1 MFDFALLPPEVN
13 SARMYTGP
21 GSASLRTA
29 AASWQL
35 LAVELHSAASMYRSV
50 VMDLTSMQW
59 TGSSSMSM
67 AAAVIPYV
75 DWLTVTAEQAG
86 HTAAQATAA
95 ATAFEQAFA
104 MTVPPPLIAAN
115 RAELLALIATNFFGQ
130 NTAAIATTE
139 AQYMQM
145 WAQDATAMDDYT
157 VASAAAWK
165 LTPFASPQPD
175 TNPAGRSAQHAA
187 VTRAITKAPD
197 NKGNWI
203 GNLLKDIGAALTAVG
218 LPEVGVP
225 LYALGEFVNT
235 LKLPKIL
242 KDDFTALDA
251 LFAWYSTMGSVTG
264 VSGMTNGIINTE
276 KSLGLIS
283 GVTQPVAETVPKVAP
298 ALLAPLNS
306 IAKSLSGATMR
317 AGGVLGGQ
325 VSAAARSAG
334 SIGQLSVPPPGPHPK
349 PPSPPRHSRRPPLDH
364 TAHQR
369 RRTRGHARP
378 TRNALSRN
386 GTRRRR
392 TPIRTQ
398 NDRDVTPTIRR
409 LTRPCWPA
417 LLSRQG
423 LTAHTPTVFTRS
435 VH

>member
-1 MFDFALLPPEVN
+1 MVFDFALLPPEVN

-334 SIGQLSVPPPGPHPK
+334 SIGQLSVPPSWATPQAAVAAKTFQAATPLTTLPTSDAAPAAMPGLPGM
-349 PPSPPRHSRRPPLDH
+349 PSAATGRAGVVPRYGLRMTVMSRPLS
-364 TAHQR
+364 
-369 RRTRGHARP
+369 G
-378 TRNALSRN
+378 
-386 GTRRRR
+386 G
-392 TPIRTQ
+392 
-398 NDRDVTPTIRR
+398 
-409 LTRPCWPA
+409 
-417 LLSRQG
+417 
-423 LTAHTPTVFTRS
+423 
-435 VH
+435 

>member
-13 SARMYTGP
+13 SARMYTGA
-21 GSASLRTA
+21 GSGSLRTA

-35 LAVELHSAASMYRSV
+35 LAAELHSAASMYRSV
-50 VMDLTSMQW
+50 VTDLSTMQW
-59 TGSSSMSM
+59 TGPSSMSM

-75 DWLTVTAEQAG
+75 DWLTVTAEQAR

-104 MTVPPPLIAAN
+104 MTVPPPVIAAN
-115 RAELLALIATNFFGQ
+115 RAQLLALIATNFFGQ

-145 WAQDATAMDDYT
+145 WAQDATAMEDYT
-157 VASAAAWK
+157 TASAAAWK
-165 LTPFASPQPD
+165 LTPFASPQPN
-175 TNPAGRSAQHAA
+175 TNPGGRSAQHAA
-187 VTRAITKAPD
+187 VAHAATKAPNPN

-203 GNLLKDIGAALTAVG
+203 GKLLEDIGKALTAVG
-218 LPEVGVP
+218 LPEIGLP
-225 LYALGEFVNT
+225 LYELGVFVNT

-264 VSGMTNGIINTE
+264 VSGMANGIINTE

-283 GVTQPVAETVPKVAP
+283 GVAQPVAETVPKVAP

-334 SIGQLSVPPPGPHPK
+334 SIGQLSVPPSWATPQTTVAAKTFQAATPLTTLPTSDAAPAAMPGLPGM
-349 PPSPPRHSRRPPLDH
+349 PSTATGRGGVVPRYGLKMTVMSRPLS
-364 TAHQR
+364 
-369 RRTRGHARP
+369 G
-378 TRNALSRN
+378 
-386 GTRRRR
+386 G
-392 TPIRTQ
+392 
-398 NDRDVTPTIRR
+398 
-409 LTRPCWPA
+409 
-417 LLSRQG
+417 
-423 LTAHTPTVFTRS
+423 
-435 VH
+435 

>member
-86 HTAAQATAA
+86 HTAAQASAA

-334 SIGQLSVPPPGPHPK
+334 SIGQLSVPPSWATPQAAVAAKTFQAATPLTTLPTSDAAPAAMPGLPGM
-349 PPSPPRHSRRPPLDH
+349 PSAATGRAGVVPRYGLRMTVMSRPLS
-364 TAHQR
+364 
-369 RRTRGHARP
+369 G
-378 TRNALSRN
+378 
-386 GTRRRR
+386 G
-392 TPIRTQ
+392 
-398 NDRDVTPTIRR
+398 
-409 LTRPCWPA
+409 
-417 LLSRQG
+417 
-423 LTAHTPTVFTRS
+423 
-435 VH
+435 

>member
-1 MFDFALLPPEVN
+1 MFDFALLPPEVS

-334 SIGQLSVPPPGPHPK
+334 SIGQLSVPPSWATPQAAVAAKTFQAATPLTTLPTSDAAPAAMPGLPGM
-349 PPSPPRHSRRPPLDH
+349 PSAATGRAGVVPRYGLRMTVMSRPLS
-364 TAHQR
+364 
-369 RRTRGHARP
+369 G
-378 TRNALSRN
+378 
-386 GTRRRR
+386 G
-392 TPIRTQ
+392 
-398 NDRDVTPTIRR
+398 
-409 LTRPCWPA
+409 
-417 LLSRQG
+417 
-423 LTAHTPTVFTRS
+423 
-435 VH
+435 

>member
-334 SIGQLSVPPPGPHPK
+334 SIGQLSVPPSWATPQAAVAAKTFQAATPLTTLPTSDAAPAAMPGLPGM
-349 PPSPPRHSRRPPLDH
+349 PSAATGRAGVVPRYGLRMTVMSRPLS
-364 TAHQR
+364 
-369 RRTRGHARP
+369 G
-378 TRNALSRN
+378 
-386 GTRRRR
+386 G
-392 TPIRTQ
+392 
-398 NDRDVTPTIRR
+398 
-409 LTRPCWPA
+409 
-417 LLSRQG
+417 
-423 LTAHTPTVFTRS
+423 
-435 VH
+435 

>member
-1 MFDFALLPPEVN
+1 MLPPEVN

-334 SIGQLSVPPPGPHPK
+334 SIGQLSVPPSWATPQAAVAAKTFQAATPLTTLPTSDAAPAAMPGLPGM
-349 PPSPPRHSRRPPLDH
+349 PSAATGRAGVVPRYGLRMTVMSRPLS
-364 TAHQR
+364 
-369 RRTRGHARP
+369 G
-378 TRNALSRN
+378 
-386 GTRRRR
+386 G
-392 TPIRTQ
+392 
-398 NDRDVTPTIRR
+398 
-409 LTRPCWPA
+409 
-417 LLSRQG
+417 
-423 LTAHTPTVFTRS
+423 
-435 VH
+435 

>member
-1 MFDFALLPPEVN
+1 
-13 SARMYTGP
+13 MYTGP

-334 SIGQLSVPPPGPHPK
+334 SIGQLSVPPSWATPQAAVAAKTFQAATPLTTLPTSDAAPAAMPGLPGM
-349 PPSPPRHSRRPPLDH
+349 PSAATGRAGVVPRYGLRMTVMSRPLS
-364 TAHQR
+364 
-369 RRTRGHARP
+369 G
-378 TRNALSRN
+378 
-386 GTRRRR
+386 G
-392 TPIRTQ
+392 
-398 NDRDVTPTIRR
+398 
-409 LTRPCWPA
+409 
-417 LLSRQG
+417 
-423 LTAHTPTVFTRS
+423 
-435 VH
+435 